1 VIYISNARYVKYA
14 CFTYL
19 TYFAYLQIGW
29 ITLDA
34 RFQAGLWPAGNT
46 GTIPYSMH
54 SESALYPGAT
64 CDSRNGAGIAKL
76 GAGGGMS
83 TLGQWHGPWNYE
95 METVTT
101 INGKSNWVWHE
112 NGNNKYANNMQ
123 EICKE
128 YAKNMQRIC
137 KTYARNMHE
146 NMQEICEPCVKYA
159 S

>member
-34 RFQAGLWPAGNT
+34 RFQAGLSPAGNA

-83 TLGQWHGPWNYE
+83 TLGQ
-95 METVTT
+95 
-101 INGKSNWVWHE
+101 
-112 NGNNKYANNMQ
+112 
-123 EICKE
+123 
-128 YAKNMQRIC
+128 
-137 KTYARNMHE
+137 
-146 NMQEICEPCVKYA
+146 
-159 S
+159 

>member
-1 VIYISNARYVKYA
+1 MQDSKLVYDQLGILAQS
-14 CFTYL
+14 
-19 TYFAYLQIGW
+19 
-29 ITLDA
+29 
-34 RFQAGLWPAGNT
+34 P
-46 GTIPYSMH
+46 IPCVQNLHCTRVPHVTQGM
-54 SESALYPGAT
+54 ELA
-64 CDSRNGAGIAKL
+64 L
-76 GAGGGMS
+76 GAGVGMS

-112 NGNNKYANNMQ
+112 NGNKKYANNMQ

-146 NMQEICEPCVKYA
+146 NMQEICEICVKYA